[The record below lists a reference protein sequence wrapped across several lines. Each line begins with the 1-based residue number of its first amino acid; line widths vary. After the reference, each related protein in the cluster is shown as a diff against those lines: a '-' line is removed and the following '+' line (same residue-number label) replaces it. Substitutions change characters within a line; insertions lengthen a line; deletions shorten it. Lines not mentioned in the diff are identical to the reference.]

1 MADDH
6 RRSAPAKEIDHTIMK
21 MKFKIIFGSDTRN
34 LDVGPRGAHG
44 VEDLLGCDHLGHT
57 DAAS

>member
-1 MADDH
+1 
-6 RRSAPAKEIDHTIMK
+6 MK

-34 LDVGPRGAHG
+34 LDAGPRGAHG